1 MDKSLIF
8 SIDKVSTP
16 SHLRLNSVSTPSHLR
31 WRTEVKRWRGAV
43 ATVVMLCLCLTMQA
57 QSETFTGAQRSEVL
71 TAIAAA
77 QQPKP
82 GKTLN
87 YSFRQTK
94 HSRLLAEDAVSK
106 GNLTLGDRTMQW
118 RYTEPNDFTL
128 VVEGDSIYT
137 VVGGKR
143 SSFSGNADRM
153 TRGLA
158 QMMMQM
164 TDGTSLADERVFETV
179 LTEES
184 SCYRAL
190 LTPKR
195 RDMRRMMQQ
204 AELTFDRKSMCIKSV
219 RLVEKDG
226 YTQIDFTRQ

>member
-1 MDKSLIF
+1 M
-8 SIDKVSTP
+8 
-16 SHLRLNSVSTPSHLR
+16 
-31 WRTEVKRWRGAV
+31 
-43 ATVVMLCLCLTMQA
+43 VVMICLCLTMQA
-57 QSETFTGAQRSEVL
+57 QSEALAGTKRTEVL

-106 GNLTLGDRTMQW
+106 GRLSLGERTMQW
-118 RYTEPNDFTL
+118 QYTEPMTFTL
-128 VVEGDSIYT
+128 VVDGDSIYT
-137 VVGGKR
+137 VNDGKR
-143 SSFSGNADRM
+143 SSLSGAADKM
-153 TRGLA
+153 SRGLA
-158 QMMMQM
+158 QMMKQM
-164 TDGTSLADERVFETV
+164 TDGSSLADERIFETV

-184 SCYRAL
+184 TCYRAL